1 MVEVLTRMFRSF
13 ERTESMATRA
23 ALTQWKQV
31 AIYLRLVELMKSEL
45 EREQENT
52 TANIRKAAAR
62 TMTKCLNQMINVVLA
77 QAWNKWFGDMEEAKR
92 AGEIMQRCLKRI
104 VNMAI
109 APAFGQWRD
118 AAKYMA
124 RRAGMVMKQCM
135 DRFVSSQF
143 VGAWNKWLEVMEA
156 EKRAGQVM
164 LGTLNRIC
172 NSRYAQAWNSW
183 RDVIASEKR
192 AGLVMSRCLAR

>member
-1 MVEVLTRMFRSF
+1 
-13 ERTESMATRA
+13 
-23 ALTQWKQV
+23 
-31 AIYLRLVELMKSEL
+31 
-45 EREQENT
+45 
-52 TANIRKAAAR
+52 
-62 TMTKCLNQMINVVLA
+62 
-77 QAWNKWFGDMEEAKR
+77 
-92 AGEIMQRCLKRI
+92 MQRCLKRAE
-104 VNMAI
+104 NMAV
-109 APAFGQWRD
+109 APAFSQWRD
-118 AAKYMA
+118 TTRYMA
-124 RRAGMVMKQCM
+124 QRAGMVMKQCM